1 VHCGYGTNKALSTRH
16 LRQDRVV
23 FSKVFVVVGIH
34 DSVRGIADSQALR
47 SALAISIIVSST
59 VRSKVEGFVDDGSS
73 LGYGITPQ

>member
-1 VHCGYGTNKALSTRH
+1 MHCGYGTNKAFKSTRH

-23 FSKVFVVVGIH
+23 FSKIFVAVGIH

-59 VRSKVEGFVDDGSS
+59 VRSEMGGFVNDGSGLS
-73 LGYGITPQ
+73 FNDMG